1 MSTNPSPSTEL
12 APTTNTPTRTEL
24 PASSDPRTW
33 NAQQTALMEFAG
45 LARTVQ
51 RDGRDVVQVLDRGVA
66 QAFLRVCES
75 TGLDPF
81 ARQIYAM
88 EIGGRLSIVTGV
100 DGFRV
105 IAQRSRGYRGQV
117 GPQWATGARL
127 ADGSLEWVDAWLPE
141 VYGLEKN
148 ARPLAAR
155 IGILREGFA
164 EPLWQVVTWAEFGKD
179 NGQWRTIPAHMLG
192 IRAETHGLRRTFPND
207 LSGLYTPEDFDD
219 DVVVQSAAGVDVERD
234 NIAAVATFTDVDEL
248 RVFYTE
254 RQQAGQM
261 TDALHAA
268 VMGRAGFLRAAQES
282 PAPGAERPAGEAEPV
297 PAPEHAPEPEN
308 GPENGAHG
316 EPERDPA
323 EPTPDE
329 WAAIEARAAE
339 QDGDR

>member
-1 MSTNPSPSTEL
+1 MSTNPSPSTDV
-12 APTTNTPTRTEL
+12 ATTSPTPTRTEL

-51 RDGRDVVQVLDRGVA
+51 RDGQNVVQVLDRGVA
-66 QAFLRVCES
+66 QAFLRVCDS

-105 IAQRSRGYRGQV
+105 IAQRSRGYRGQL
-117 GPQWATGARL
+117 GPQWATGNRL

-148 ARPLAAR
+148 ARPAAAR
-155 IGILREGFA
+155 VGILRDGFD

-179 NGQWRTIPAHMLG
+179 GGQWRTIPAHMLG
-192 IRAETHGLRRTFPND
+192 IRAETHGLRRAFPND

-219 DVVVQSAAGVDVERD
+219 VVVQSPSGVDTERE
-234 NIAAVATFTDVDEL
+234 NIAAVAEFDDLEAL
-248 RVFYTE
+248 RAFYE
-254 RQQAGQM
+254 ARQQAGQM
-261 TDALHAA
+261 TESLHAA
-268 VMGRAGFLRAAQES
+268 VMGRAGILRAAQDA
-282 PAPGAERPAGEAEPV
+282 APEATRPAEPSNDAT
-297 PAPEHAPEPEN
+297 APERAPEPEN
-308 GPENGAHG
+308 GAQTGA
-316 EPERDPA
+316 ERDPA
-323 EPTPDE
+323 EPTEDE
-329 WAAIEARAAE
+329 YRELMAARL
-339 QDGDR
+339 DDTL